1 MKYIEDSRSLLERN
15 RDAREYSYNARR
27 ENTAK
32 WYRITGKALA
42 VAGILF
48 ALSLL
53 VGWWEAPLYRM
64 LPPFG

>member
-1 MKYIEDSRSLLERN
+1 MVKYIEDNRSMLERN
-15 RDAREYSYNARR
+15 RDAREYSYKARR

-42 VAGILF
+42 VAVVLF

-53 VGWWEAPLYRM
+53 VGWSV
-64 LPPFG
+64 

>member
-1 MKYIEDSRSLLERN
+1 MKTMEDNRSLLERN
-15 RDAREYSYNARR
+15 RDAREYSYKARR

-53 VGWWEAPLYRM
+53 VGWSVC
-64 LPPFG
+64 

>member
-1 MKYIEDSRSLLERN
+1 MKYIDDSRSLLERN
-15 RDAREYSYNARR
+15 RDAREYSYKARR

-48 ALSLL
+48 ALALL
-53 VGWWEAPLYRM
+53 VGWSV
-64 LPPFG
+64 

>member
-1 MKYIEDSRSLLERN
+1 MRYIEDGRSILERN
-15 RDAREYSYNARR
+15 RDAREYSYKARR

-48 ALSLL
+48 ALALL
-53 VGWWEAPLYRM
+53 VGWSV
-64 LPPFG
+64 